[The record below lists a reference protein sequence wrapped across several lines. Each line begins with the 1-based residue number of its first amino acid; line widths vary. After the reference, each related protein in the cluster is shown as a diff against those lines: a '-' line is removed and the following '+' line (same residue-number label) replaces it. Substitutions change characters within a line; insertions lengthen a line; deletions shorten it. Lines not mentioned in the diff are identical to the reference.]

1 MKDHVEVTKM
11 RIKYITVILCV
22 LFLSVPFILSPSV
35 LAAVGMTPTEGAVG
49 TDVSISGLLPGSSYV
64 IKWDGDDYKT
74 GTVPTGGSVSFTLAE
89 TYGGSHTVSVQNPV
103 GTQVFSGTFNI
114 LPTITIDPTSG
125 FVDTSVT
132 VEGLGFAS
140 AETKIKILYDD
151 TAAKTGIT
159 ADDNGSWT
167 TTFKVPASTSGTHL
181 VDASGDTTE
190 EGDVVD
196 KTFTTSPKITVK
208 PVTGGVGT
216 AVAVSG
222 TAFDSAE
229 SNIKVLYDNKE
240 MRTGII
246 ADVHGS
252 WSTSFKIPSSTK
264 GTHVID
270 AQGETTDDDDVDDIN
285 FAVLPGISV
294 TETEGYVGDEVDVT
308 GTGFANNENSI
319 KVTFDG
325 KVVGSDIDA
334 DDDGN
339 WSASITIP
347 DAQYGSHLIDAYGNT
362 TVSADVLD
370 SSFAVEPII
379 LLRPKEGNVG
389 TTIYIEGTGFSS
401 KKDYVVNYGENTVS
415 SSLTT
420 DSNGSFST
428 SFPAPKSA
436 SGNIKITA
444 TDIDGISGSAVFS
457 METTPPPVPRIAAPK
472 DGGRVGYIGDMKVTF
487 DWTDVTDPSGVHY
500 ELEISTQSNFTTTVL
515 RIADLK
521 DSKYTLTEAEAL
533 SHGEYYWRVRAI
545 DDAGNTSD
553 WTPLSVVKVGFITL
567 KALIIIICAIVGFII
582 LVTLVPW
589 IVRKIIRMKATV

>member
-1 MKDHVEVTKM
+1 M
-11 RIKYITVILCV
+11 RIKCITVILCI
-22 LFLSVPFILSPSV
+22 LLLSVSFIMAPSA
-35 LAAVGMTPTEGAVG
+35 LAAVGMSPTEGAVG
-49 TDVSISGLLPGSSYV
+49 TDVNISGLTASTSYL

-103 GTQVFSGTFNI
+103 GTQVFSGTFI
-114 LPTITIDPTSG
+114 IVPTISIDPASG
-125 FVDTSVT
+125 YVDTTVT
-132 VEGLGFAS
+132 AEGLGFAS
-140 AETKIKILYDD
+140 AETKIKILYAD
-151 TAAKTGIT
+151 TAVKTGIT
-159 ADDNGSWT
+159 ADNNGSWT
-167 TTFKVPASTSGTHL
+167 ATFKVPASINGTHL

-196 KTFTTSPKITVK
+196 KTYTVSPRIVVS
-208 PVTGGVGT
+208 PATGGVGT
-216 AVAVSG
+216 AVSVTG

-229 SNIKVLYDNKE
+229 SNIKVMYDDKE
-240 MRTGII
+240 VRTGII

-270 AQGETTDDDDVDDIN
+270 ANGETTDDDDIDDIN

-294 TETEGYVGDEVDVT
+294 TQTEGYVGDEVEIT
-308 GTGFANNENSI
+308 GTGFANNESSI

-325 KVVGSDIDA
+325 KVVASDIDA

-339 WSASITIP
+339 WSAALTIP
-347 DAQYGSHLIDAYGNT
+347 AASYGSHAIDAYGNT

-370 SSFAVEPII
+370 CSFEVQPII
-379 LLRPKEGNVG
+379 VLRPKEGNVG
-389 TTIYIEGTGFSS
+389 TTIYIEGTGFSNR
-401 KKDYVVNYGENTVS
+401 KDYVVNYGDSTVS

-420 DSNGSFST
+420 DTAGSFST
-428 SFPAPKSA
+428 SFPAPKSN
-436 SGNIKITA
+436 SGDIKITA
-444 TDIDGISGSAVFS
+444 TDTEGITASAVFS

-472 DGGRVGYIGDMKVTF
+472 DGGRVGYIGDVKVTF

-500 ELEISTQSNFTTTVL
+500 ELEISTQSNFSTTVL
-515 RIADLK
+515 EITDLK
-521 DSKYTLTEAEAL
+521 DSKYMLTEAEAL

-553 WTPLSVVKVGFITL
+553 WTPLSVVKVSFITL
-567 KALIIIICAIVGFII
+567 KTLIVIVCCVIGFII
-582 LVTLVPW
+582 LVAIIPW
-589 IVRKIIRMKATV
+589 IVRKVGRMKATL